1 MYHVAFLSWQSNIS
15 VNYMNDYSKK
25 MQFCVTKLLLKLFYE
40 FLYEYYNCNRLAWA
54 SLVKNIVTESQLWVE
69 VLNSFS
75 VFDSEYFE
83 VRFVMNGVK
92 TKFVAS
98 S

>member
-1 MYHVAFLSWQSNIS
+1 MSI
-15 VNYMNDYSKK
+15 
-25 MQFCVTKLLLKLFYE
+25 TG
-40 FLYEYYNCNRLAWA
+40 
-54 SLVKNIVTESQLWVE
+54 KNIVTQSQLWVE